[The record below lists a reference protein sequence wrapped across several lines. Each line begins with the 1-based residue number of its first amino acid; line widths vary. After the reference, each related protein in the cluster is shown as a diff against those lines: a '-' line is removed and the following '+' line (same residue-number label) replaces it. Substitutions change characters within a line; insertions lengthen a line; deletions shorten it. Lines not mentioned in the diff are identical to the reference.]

1 MLQFIFFYAII
12 FTFMVL
18 GQCAVIQRKEKKLR
32 QLSETQTSG
41 SFYEIGLASSPLC
54 AVAHL

>member
-1 MLQFIFFYAII
+1 
-12 FTFMVL
+12 MVL
-18 GQCAVIQRKEKKLR
+18 GQCAVIQRKKKLR